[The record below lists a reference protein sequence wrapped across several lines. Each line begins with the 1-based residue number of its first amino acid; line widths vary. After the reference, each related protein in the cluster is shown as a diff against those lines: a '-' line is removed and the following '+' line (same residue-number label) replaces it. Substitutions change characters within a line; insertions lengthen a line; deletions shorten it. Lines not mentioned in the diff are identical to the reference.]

1 MATPT
6 PRLTPMPEGCPTAS
20 EERCFLALA
29 EHTAMIGNS
38 SFTMGELML
47 EAGENPLMMFDDA
60 WIILVA
66 FEITTINAAADA
78 ILGMDSPSST
88 SEIRD
93 YAWSMAQYL
102 KDGNDLLI
110 VGIDNADSEAL
121 EAANIAFI
129 NAAEQLDQ
137 STIAR
142 QNFCN

>member
-1 MATPT
+1 MLILIVGITAIGILAPAPDEDEAKVAVMATPT
-6 PRLTPMPEGCPTAS
+6 PRPTPMPEGSPTAS
-20 EERCFLALA
+20 EERYFLALA

-93 YAWSMAQYL
+93 YAWSMA
-102 KDGNDLLI
+102 
-110 VGIDNADSEAL
+110 
-121 EAANIAFI
+121 
-129 NAAEQLDQ
+129 
-137 STIAR
+137 
-142 QNFCN
+142 